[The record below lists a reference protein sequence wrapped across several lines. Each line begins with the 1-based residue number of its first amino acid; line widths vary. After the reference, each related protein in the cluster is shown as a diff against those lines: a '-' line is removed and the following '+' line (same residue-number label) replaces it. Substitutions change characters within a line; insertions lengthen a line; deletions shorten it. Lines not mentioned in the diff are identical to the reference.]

1 MSTTASKSF
10 VFSFADVVVRERE
23 FVIMKAGQVQPVE
36 PKPFRV
42 LLILLRSPNKL
53 ITKEE
58 LLNSV
63 WGKTAVTENSLA
75 RNIALLRRLLRDDP
89 REPRFIETVS
99 GIGYRFICPVEVTE
113 EPAGTLPANRSAE
126 ATHDNGSES
135 PSLVAAL
142 PEVLRTDAVSFRS
155 SSRTTWAAAAA
166 IICVGL
172 AIGLYVSRP
181 TRPLTD
187 EDSIVL
193 ADFTNST
200 GDAVFD
206 GTLRQ
211 GLATQ
216 LEQSP
221 FLKLVPD
228 QQIQHTL
235 SLMGRPKEGR
245 LTSSAARE
253 LCQRIAAAAVV
264 EGSIANLGKE
274 YVISLRAMSCATGK
288 VLGEQQIQAGRKE
301 DVLKALSRAS
311 AQLRGKLGES
321 LSTVEKFDTPL
332 DEATTSSLDALLAYT
347 TGRRK
352 LLNHADCA
360 AAIPLFQRAIDL
372 DPNFAMAH
380 LSLGLCQ
387 INTGQPGVAEE
398 SIRRAFALRQHLT
411 EWEKLAIES
420 RYELAVIG
428 DLPKA
433 RQIYRLWAQIY
444 PREPIPLSVLGECLD
459 PVLGRYDDA
468 LADAREALVRAPQ
481 NAQYYEYLVSA
492 YLYLHQLG
500 NARATAD
507 EAARKGLE
515 SSDIPPRLYQLGF
528 LTNDSRLMAQQVARA
543 EGKPGVEDLLLS
555 YEAATA
561 AFAGQIEKARELSKR
576 AIASALQADKAEA
589 AAGYQSQWAMRE
601 ALFGNLAEARHQAE
615 AAVALSNT
623 RDVKARS
630 AFALALA
637 RGPAERLVED
647 LAHRFPEDT
656 TVQFIFLPVIRAQLA
671 LNRRDP
677 AGALK
682 ELDAA
687 APFDLANASPEQLF
701 PFALYPCYLR
711 GQAFLA
717 SDKAE
722 QATVEFQRILDH
734 PGIVINEPIGALAY
748 KNLAHAY
755 AALGQREKAEATYR
769 TLMSLWRQADAI
781 NPVVRETSLEFRQ
794 FAGSDRR
801 KTHVGPDGH

>member
-23 FVIMKAGQVQPVE
+23 FVIIKAGQVQPVE

-63 WGKTAVTENSLA
+63 WGETAVTENSLA

-89 REPRFIETVS
+89 RESRFIETVS
-99 GIGYRFICPVEVTE
+99 GIGYRFICPVDVAE
-113 EPAGTLPANRSAE
+113 EPAGALPANRGAE
-126 ATHDNGSES
+126 VPHNNGSES
-135 PSLVAAL
+135 SWPVAAL
-142 PEVLRTDAVSFRS
+142 PEISRPDAVSVRS
-155 SSRTTWAAAAA
+155 SSRAKWAAVAA
-166 IICVGL
+166 IVGAGL
-172 AIGLYVSRP
+172 AFGLYALRP
-181 TRPLTD
+181 VRPLTD
-187 EDSIVL
+187 RDSIIL
-193 ADFTNST
+193 SDFANST

-221 FLKLVPD
+221 FLELVPD
-228 QQIQHTL
+228 QQIQRTL
-235 SLMGRPKEGR
+235 LLMGRTKDGR

-253 LCQRIAAAAVV
+253 VCQRIAAAAVV
-264 EGSIANLGKE
+264 EGSIANLGGE
-274 YVISLRAMSCATGK
+274 YVIGLRAVSCPTGR
-288 VLGEQQIQAGRKE
+288 VLGEEQVQAVRKE

-311 AQLRGKLGES
+311 VQLRGKLGES

-332 DEATTSSLDALLAYT
+332 DEATTQSLDALLAYT
-347 TGRRK
+347 TGRKK

-444 PREPIPLSVLGECLD
+444 PREPIPVSVLGECLD

-481 NAQYYEYLVSA
+481 NAQYYEDLVAA
-492 YLYLHQLG
+492 YIYLHQLE
-500 NARATAD
+500 NARAAAN

-528 LTNDSRLMAQQVARA
+528 LTNDSQLMAQQVAWA

-561 AFAGQIEKARELSKR
+561 AFAGQIERARELSRR
-576 AIASALQADKAEA
+576 AIASALRSDKAEA

-601 ALFGNLAEARHQAE
+601 ALFGNFPEARHQAE
-615 AAVALSNT
+615 AALALSNA
-623 RDVKARS
+623 RDVKARA

-637 RGPAERLVED
+637 HGPAERLVED
-647 LAHRFPEDT
+647 LAHKFPEDT

-682 ELDAA
+682 ELDVA

-717 SDKAE
+717 SDRAE
-722 QATVEFQRILDH
+722 QASVEFQQILNH
-734 PGIVINEPIGALAY
+734 SGIVINEPIGALAY
-748 KNLAHAY
+748 KSLAHAY
-755 AALGQREKAEATYR
+755 VALGQQEKAEAAYR
-769 TLMSLWRQADAI
+769 MLMSLWRQADGI
-781 NPVVRETSLEFRQ
+781 NPVIRETSLDFRRLS
-794 FAGSDRR
+794 GSDRR
-801 KTHVGPDGH
+801 LIPSRTGH